1 VRGDVLLGGGSE
13 ELFEAGYADFVQ
25 NFEATQRG
33 IEAGQFHAAYGCL
46 LYLVSGRKPPGN

>member
-1 VRGDVLLGGGSE
+1 MRGDVLLGGGSE